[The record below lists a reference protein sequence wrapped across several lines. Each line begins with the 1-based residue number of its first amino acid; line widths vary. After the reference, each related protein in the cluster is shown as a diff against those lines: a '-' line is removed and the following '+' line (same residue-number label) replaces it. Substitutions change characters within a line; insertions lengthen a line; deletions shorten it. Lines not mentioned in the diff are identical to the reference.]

1 MMGDLDLHPS
11 LFLFVPA
18 RRKLERGYVD
28 ARDVPPTAS
37 QDRAPYRPGTLSGEG
52 LLRRERALVFHVF
65 IFVCREDFLPFYFPN
80 CHRSRLCHQFTAPGR
95 VIIQSYALRVSVV
108 SPRS

>member
-18 RRKLERGYVD
+18 RRKPERGYVD

-52 LLRRERALVFHVF
+52 LLRRERARKKN
-65 IFVCREDFLPFYFPN
+65 IKKKCFP
-80 CHRSRLCHQFTAPGR
+80 RKRQL
-95 VIIQSYALRVSVV
+95 
-108 SPRS
+108 